1 MTIYSP
7 TDRHLP
13 ALRML
18 WKEAFSD
25 TDAFL
30 DLFFETAFS
39 KKRCRCVFDGDT
51 PVSVLYFFDC
61 SLRREKVAYIYA
73 VATLKDY
80 RGRGLSSALLK
91 DTHSYLSENGYTG
104 ALLVP
109 GERELFSFY
118 ERLGYR
124 TATTVTEFSATE
136 KGSIPLV
143 KIDANKYRSLRR
155 DFLPKDS
162 VIQEGENLKFLSA
175 QSEFYTGDG
184 ILLAARREKNKLIC
198 TEFLGNADSAPSILG
213 TLGCTEGYFRT
224 PGKDRDFA
232 MFVPLREGI
241 APPAY
246 FGLAFD

>member
-1 MTIYSP
+1 MTINSP
-7 TDRHLP
+7 TDRHIP

-30 DLFFETAFS
+30 DIFFETAFS
-39 KKRCRCVFDGDT
+39 KKRCRCVFDGDL
-51 PVSVLYFFDC
+51 PVSVLYIFDC
-61 SLRREKVAYIYA
+61 TYDDKKVAYIYA

-80 RGRGLSSALLK
+80 RSRGLSSMLIR

-109 GERELFSFY
+109 GERELFRFY
-118 ERLGYR
+118 ERLGYK
-124 TATTVTEFSATE
+124 TATTVTEFSASQ

-143 KIDANKYRSLRR
+143 KIDAEKYKSLRR

-175 QSEFYTGDG
+175 QSDFYTGDG
-184 ILLAARREKNKLIC
+184 FLLAARREGNKLVC
-198 TEFLGNADSAPSILG
+198 TELLGNTDRAPAILG
-213 TLGCTEGYFRT
+213 ALGCTEGYFRA
-224 PGKDRDFA
+224 PGNDRDFA
-232 MFVPLREGI
+232 MFIPLKDGTL
-241 APPAY
+241 PPKY
-246 FGLAFD
+246 FAFAFD